1 MADLDLQPISTIAR
15 KIALAD
21 ADLETYGRFTAKVS
35 LDRLPATG
43 APATGKLILVT
54 GITPTSAGEGKT
66 VTTIGL
72 AQALEKLGKRAI
84 ATLREPSLGPV
95 FGVKGGATGGGLSQV
110 QPFEKINLHFTGDKH
125 AVTTA
130 HNLLAALIDA
140 HVFHGNEL
148 GIDMENLA
156 WPRALDINDRAL
168 RVVRTGLGGKAN
180 GTPRDARFIITAA
193 SEIMAVLALAG
204 SRADFERRL
213 SEITVG
219 FNGDGKPVQAK
230 HLNAVGAMM
239 VVLIDALRPNLVQ
252 TSEGTP
258 ALIHAGP
265 FANIA
270 HGTSSIIAQRIAL
283 DRAEFVV
290 NECGFASDL
299 GGEKYFDIVMPSS
312 GIKPSAAV
320 LVATVKAIRRHDSAD
335 ASLAP
340 GLENLAKHIDNLRKY
355 HLPMVVGLNRFADDR
370 DKDIRTVGEHCASL
384 GAEFAVNEVF
394 SKGGAGGRELA
405 EKVIAASQT
414 VQPDTIQP
422 LYQSSASFA
431 DKIGTVAKQ
440 IYGADGVEFRDAARQ
455 KLERFAALGFGN
467 LPVCIAKTQ
476 NSLSDD
482 PKKLGAPKGWTLTI
496 SDAHLS
502 SGAGF
507 IVAVAGNMLLM
518 PGLPKVPQ
526 SVKMSVDASGQIR
539 GVS

>member
-1 MADLDLQPISTIAR
+1 MADPELQPIADIAE
-15 KIALAD
+15 KIGIQQSA
-21 ADLETYGRFTAKVS
+21 LETYGRYCAKVS
-35 LDRLPATG
+35 LDCLPSPD
-43 APATGKLILVT
+43 APAKGKLILVT

-72 AQALEKLGKRAI
+72 AQALESIGKRAV

-95 FGVKGGATGGGLSQV
+95 FGVKGGATGGGCSQV
-110 QPFEKINLHFTGDKH
+110 QPYEKINLHFTGDKH

-140 HVFHGNEL
+140 HIFHGNEL
-148 GIDMENLA
+148 SIDGNSLA
-156 WPRALDINDRAL
+156 WPRALDMNDRAL
-168 RVVRTGLGGKAN
+168 RVVKTGLGGKAN
-180 GTPRDARFIITAA
+180 GTPRDGRFVITAA
-193 SEIMAVLALAG
+193 SEIMAILALA
-204 SRADFERRL
+204 SARADFERRL
-213 SEITVG
+213 GEITIG
-219 FNGDGKPVQAK
+219 FTMDGKPVQAK
-230 HLNAVGAMM
+230 QLDAVGAMM

-270 HGTSSIIAQRIAL
+270 HGTSSVIAQRIAL
-283 DRAEFVV
+283 DRAEYVV
-290 NECGFASDL
+290 NECGFAFDL
-299 GGEKYFDIVMPSS
+299 GGEKYLDIVMPAS

-320 LVATVKAIRRHDSAD
+320 LVATVKALRRHDSANAD
-335 ASLAP
+335 LTP
-340 GLENLAKHIDNLRKY
+340 GLANLAKHIANLRKY
-355 HLPMVVGLNRFADDR
+355 HLPTVVGLNRFAGDR
-370 DKDIRTVGEHCASL
+370 DEDIAIVRQHCAAL
-384 GAEFAVNEVF
+384 GAEFAVNDVF
-394 SKGGAGGRELA
+394 AKGGAGGVELA
-405 EKVIAASQT
+405 EKVCAAAQT
-414 VQPDTIQP
+414 VKPDTIQP
-422 LYQSSASFA
+422 LYQARDAIA
-431 DKIGTVAKQ
+431 DKIATVARE
-440 IYGADGVEFRDAARQ
+440 IYGAAAVDFRAAA
-455 KLERFAALGFGN
+455 KEKIDKFTGLGFGN

-482 PKKLGAPKGWTLTI
+482 PKKLGAPTGWTLTI

-526 SVKMSVDASGQIR
+526 SVKMSVDSAGQIR